1 MQNTGDNVF
10 EQSLNEK
17 IENTLERFFETKDYA
32 ESSRRA
38 IRTDL
43 FRFGRWYT
51 RANNEPLDWS
61 RVATRDIADFRDD
74 MVRVNQRSVS
84 STNRNLVF
92 VRQVF
97 AWLVSDGQI
106 SSSPAKNV
114 KELRRQPLAPKGLS
128 RAEARKL
135 LREAEAR
142 HDYRA
147 IALFHIMLYCGVR
160 VSELVGIRFSDME
173 LGERTGWV
181 KILGKGNKQRM
192 VPIPLVA
199 RKALADYIER
209 RPSFDTEYV
218 FVGERG
224 ALTDR
229 GVRSICRKYSAIT
242 GTYLHPHCLR
252 HSFSKRFLEESQN
265 DLVSLAAVLGHESL
279 ETTRRYVQREQS
291 ELAAASEMVS
301 F

>member
-10 EQSLNEK
+10 EQSLHEL
-17 IENTLERFFETKDYA
+17 IGATLERFFDSKDYA

-43 FRFGRWYT
+43 VRFGRWYII
-51 RANNEPLDWS
+51 ANNEPLDWS
-61 RVATRDIADFRDD
+61 RVVTRDIADFREH
-74 MVRVNQRSVS
+74 MVQVEKRSI
-84 STNRNLVF
+84 STVNRNLVM

-97 AWLVSDGQI
+97 AWLVDDGQI
-106 SSSPAKNV
+106 ASSPAKNV
-114 KELRRQPLAPKGLS
+114 KELRKQQLAPNGLS
-128 RAEARKL
+128 RSEARKL
-135 LREAEAR
+135 FREAESR
-142 HDYRA
+142 HDNRA
-147 IALFHIMLYCGVR
+147 IALFHVMLYCGVR
-160 VSELVGIRFSDME
+160 VSELVGIRFTDLE

-192 VPIPLVA
+192 VPIPLPA
-199 RKALADYIER
+199 RKALADYFEH

-229 GVRSICRKYSAIT
+229 GVRSLCRRYAAIT
-242 GTYLHPHCLR
+242 GISLHPHAMR
-252 HSFSKRFLEESQN
+252 HSFAKCFLEESQN

-279 ETTRRYVQREQS
+279 ETTRRYVLREQS
-291 ELAAASEMVS
+291 ELATTCELMS

>member
-10 EQSLNEK
+10 ERSLHEK
-17 IENTLERFFETKDYA
+17 IESTLERFFDSKDYA

-38 IRTDL
+38 IRSDL
-43 FRFGRWYT
+43 FRFGRWYV
-51 RANNEPLDWS
+51 RSNNEPLDWS
-61 RVATRDIADFRDD
+61 RVVTRDIADFREH
-74 MVRVNQRSVS
+74 MVRVEERSVS
-84 STNRNLVF
+84 TVNRCLVM
-92 VRQVF
+92 VRQVL
-97 AWLVSDGQI
+97 AWLVHDGQI

-128 RAEARKL
+128 RSEARKL

-142 HDYRA
+142 QDYRA
-147 IALFHIMLYCGVR
+147 TALFHVMLYCGVR
-160 VSELVGIRFSDME
+160 VSELVGIKFSDMD
-173 LGERTGWV
+173 LGERTGWI

-192 VPIPLVA
+192 VPVPLPA
-199 RKALADYIER
+199 RRALVDYIER
-209 RPSFDTEYV
+209 RPPIDTEHV

-224 ALTDR
+224 MLTDR
-229 GVRSICRKYSAIT
+229 GVRNICRRYSAIT
-242 GTYLHPHCLR
+242 GIHLHPHAMR
-252 HSFSKRFLEESQN
+252 HTFAKRFLEESQN

-291 ELAAASEMVS
+291 ELAAASEMVT

>member
-1 MQNTGDNVF
+1 MFLNGLFKKKSTALLID
-10 EQSLNEK
+10 SLTQK
-17 IENTLERFFETKDYA
+17 IMRNQAVVR
-32 ESSRRA
+32 S
-38 IRTDL
+38 DL

-51 RANNEPLDWS
+51 SANQEPLDWS
-61 RVATRDIADFRDD
+61 RVVTRDIADFREH
-74 MVRVNQRSVS
+74 MVRVEERSIS
-84 STNRNLVF
+84 TTNRCLVM

-106 SSSPAKNV
+106 LSSPAKNV
-114 KELRRQPLAPKGLS
+114 KELRRQPLSPKGLS

-135 LREAEAR
+135 LREAETR
-142 HDYRA
+142 QDYRA

-160 VSELVGIRFSDME
+160 VSELQFKITDLE
-173 LGERTGWV
+173 LGERTGWII
-181 KILGKGNKQRM
+181 ILGKGNKFRM
-192 VPIPLVA
+192 VPIPLPA

-229 GVRSICRKYSAIT
+229 GVRSICRRYAAIT
-242 GTYLHPHCLR
+242 GTSLHPHALR
-252 HSFSKRFLEESQN
+252 HTFAKRFLEESQN
-265 DLVSLAAVLGHESL
+265 DLVSLAAVLGHQSL

-291 ELAAASEMVS
+291 ELAAASELVS